1 MIKLANFIQN
11 VIPECQF
18 LDLDLLTQFYNLS
31 LFIAFLGPD
40 TCVLLFADNITI
52 RCIQV
57 YSHFPN

>member
-31 LFIAFLGPD
+31 LFIAFLGPG

-52 RCIQV
+52 RCIYQ
-57 YSHFPN
+57 